1 MEIKITTKEDLSLKD
16 DEIHI
21 SIETNKVTQINKL
34 IEYINLYSKKI
45 KAYKNNEII
54 ELNLNDVITFY
65 SDKKNNYCRTGKEI
79 YRIKYKLC
87 EIENL
92 SNDFIRIS
100 KSTIVNINYIKC
112 FDIGTTGSVIVK
124 LNDGTN
130 EFVSRRK
137 IKDVMKY
144 LDERS
149 I

>member
-1 MEIKITTKEDLSLKD
+1 MEIKITTKEDSTLKD

-21 SIETNKVTQINKL
+21 SIEANKVTQINKL

-65 SDKKNNYCRTGKEI
+65 SDKKNNYCRTKEEN
-79 YRIKYKLC
+79 YRIKYKLY
-87 EIENL
+87 EIENITK
-92 SNDFIRIS
+92 DFIRIS
-100 KSTIVNINYIKC
+100 KSTIVNINHIKC

-124 LNDGTN
+124 LDYGTN
-130 EFVSRRK
+130 ELVSRRK
-137 IKDVMKY
+137 IKDVMRY

>member
-1 MEIKITTKEDLSLKD
+1 MKIKITTKEDSTLKD

-65 SDKKNNYCRTGKEI
+65 SDKKNNYCRTKEET
-79 YRIKYKLC
+79 YRVKYKLY
-87 EIENL
+87 EIENITK
-92 SNDFIRIS
+92 DFIRIS
-100 KSTIVNINYIKC
+100 KSTIVNINYVKC
-112 FDIGTTGSVIVK
+112 FDIGTTESVIVK
-124 LNDGTN
+124 LDDGTN

-137 IKDVMKY
+137 IKDVMRY

>member
-1 MEIKITTKEDLSLKD
+1 MEIKITTKEDSTLKD

-21 SIETNKVTQINKL
+21 SIEANKVTQINKL

-65 SDKKNNYCRTGKEI
+65 SDKKNNYCRTKEET
-79 YRIKYKLC
+79 YRIKYKLY
-87 EIENL
+87 EIENITK
-92 SNDFIRIS
+92 DFIRIS
-100 KSTIVNINYIKC
+100 KSTIVNINYI
-112 FDIGTTGSVIVK
+112 IVK
-124 LNDGTN
+124 LDDGTN
-130 EFVSRRK
+130 ELVSRRK
-137 IKDVMKY
+137 IKDVMRY

>member
-1 MEIKITTKEDLSLKD
+1 MKIKITTKKDSTLKD

-65 SDKKNNYCRTGKEI
+65 SDKKNNYCRTREET
-79 YRIKYKLC
+79 YRVKYKLY
-87 EIENL
+87 EIENIT
-92 SNDFIRIS
+92 NDFIRIS

-124 LNDGTN
+124 LDDGTN

-137 IKDVMKY
+137 IKDVMRY